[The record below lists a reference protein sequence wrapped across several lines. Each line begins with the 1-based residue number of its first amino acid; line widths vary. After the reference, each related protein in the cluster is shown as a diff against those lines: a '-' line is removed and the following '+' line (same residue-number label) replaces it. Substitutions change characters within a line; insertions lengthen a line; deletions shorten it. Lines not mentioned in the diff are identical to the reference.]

1 MGARHGPAACWTGP
15 LPDLA
20 RAGPIINPHVQ
31 TDSKEICTTW
41 VPGSLRRKEDA
52 PDIARL
58 RQALRRATPR
68 AKT

>member
-1 MGARHGPAACWTGP
+1 MARRHAG
-15 LPDLA
+15 LA
-20 RAGPIINPHVQ
+20 RCRILPVQGPIINPHVQ
-31 TDSKEICTTW
+31 TESKEICTTW
-41 VPGSLRRKEDA
+41 VPGSRRRKEDA